1 MNRDEYLKL
10 HEVLCK
16 AALELSTRKN
26 HDYAGKG
33 GEQPFA
39 NFERCEAMGICTTG
53 QGFLVRMTDKLS
65 RLASFEQVGEFKVKD
80 ESVKDTVLDI
90 VNYAVLYYAQKQS
103 KARLEPTY
111 IPLPVKEMDHSQDAV
126 PYKING
132 WDHSKLGTNEVYNG
146 CECAPCRLVRKTT
159 GGNYRIKGL
168 DTHRSLQDTYESH

>member
-103 KARLEPTY
+103 K
-111 IPLPVKEMDHSQDAV
+111 LPGPAYMQPPSKEMDHSQDAV
-126 PYKING
+126 PYLVNG
-132 WDHSKLGTNEVYNG
+132 WDHSKLGSNEVYPNCG
-146 CECAPCRLVRKTT
+146 CRDCHAVRKTT

>member
-16 AALELSTRKN
+16 EALELSTRKN

-65 RLASFEQVGEFKVKD
+65 RLASFEQAGEFKVKD

-103 KARLEPTY
+103 KLPVPTY
-111 IPLPVKEMDHSQDAV
+111 NPLPVKEMDHSQDAV
-126 PYKING
+126 PYKTNG
-132 WDHSKLGTNEVYNG
+132 
-146 CECAPCRLVRKTT
+146 

>member
-16 AALELSTRKN
+16 EALELSTRKN

-65 RLASFEQVGEFKVKD
+65 RLASFEQAGEFKVKD

-103 KARLEPTY
+103 KA
-111 IPLPVKEMDHSQDAV
+111 PVKEMDHSQDAI

-132 WDHSKLGTNEVYNG
+132 WDHSKLAAHEVVRSCG
-146 CECAPCRLVRKTT
+146 CRRCHTIREVTD
-159 GGNYRIKGL
+159 GNYRIVDG
-168 DTHRSLQDTYESH
+168 H